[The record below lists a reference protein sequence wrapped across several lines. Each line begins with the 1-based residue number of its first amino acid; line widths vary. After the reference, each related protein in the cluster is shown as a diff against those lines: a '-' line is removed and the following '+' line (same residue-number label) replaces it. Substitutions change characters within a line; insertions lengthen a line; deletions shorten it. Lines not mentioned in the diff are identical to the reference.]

1 MKKNIIL
8 SFLIVFLSL
17 MMLACGKTDA
27 NKINLKVD
35 ADYLEVEVGHTNI
48 LSIEVDKP
56 EEISIVMED
65 DSIASCNLTDNSL
78 SIYVSGEKI
87 GKTKL
92 NIIYQEEVIKSIDID
107 VIEEVIY
114 LPIPTGM
121 ILLKGVDKEASVKV
135 ILTKDGLN
143 EEDIKWSI
151 DSDDIVSMET
161 QGAIAHFHSLK
172 RGKVEVTVSIGNY
185 TNTFLIYVTN
195 IRGDLE

>member
-35 ADYLEVEVGHTNI
+35 TDYLEVEVGHANI

-56 EEISIVMED
+56 DEISIAMED

-78 SIYVSGEKI
+78 VINVSGEKI

-143 EEDIKWSI
+143 EEDIKWSL
-151 DSDDIVSMET
+151 DVDDIVSMET